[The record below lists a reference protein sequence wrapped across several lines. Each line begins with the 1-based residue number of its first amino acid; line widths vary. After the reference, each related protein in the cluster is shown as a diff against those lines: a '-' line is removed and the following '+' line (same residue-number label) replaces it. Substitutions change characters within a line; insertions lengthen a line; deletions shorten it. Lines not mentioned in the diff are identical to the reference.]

1 MIGMIL
7 FNVLLVATLACLIRP
22 QLLDRYTA
30 GRTLPRWVF
39 LIALLVLGAI
49 SPYRGGSS
57 PQPGEAHTS
66 VAECDSATTSACVP
80 AEEAPTAA
88 AAAASAPL
96 EEEAAP
102 LR

>member
-7 FNVLLVATLACLIRP
+7 FNVLLVAALACLIKP
-22 QLLDRYTA
+22 QLLDRYTG

-39 LIALLVLGAI
+39 LIALLVLGAV
-49 SPYRGGSS
+49 SPYRGGDA
-57 PQPGEAHTS
+57 PKPGEAHTL
-66 VAECDSATTSACVP
+66 VAECDSATTGDCAFTEEVP
-80 AEEAPTAA
+80 TPAP
-88 AAAASAPL
+88 AASAPL